1 MNVKNPST
9 LEKGLFPAQSPDAR
23 PPHSSALSASLTFW
37 WRAILKIKHV
47 PEQMFDVTA
56 SPIMFLLL
64 FTYLFGGAIAGST
77 GEYLQFVLPG
87 ILVMTVV
94 FITIYTGL
102 GINNDIKKGVFDRFR
117 SLPIWQPAFLMGA
130 LLADVVRYIVASTVV
145 IVLGLILGFR
155 PDGGFLGVVLSVL
168 LLLVFC
174 FSLSWIWIAMAL
186 VMRTPESLMAVSML
200 ILFPLTFISNVF
212 VSPATMPDWLEAFVN
227 VNPITFLVTAIRGM
241 MFDEIMAREI
251 GWVLLTSVLLT
262 AVFSPL
268 TMYLYR
274 KKN

>member
-1 MNVKNPST
+1 MNVETSST
-9 LEKGLFPAQSPDAR
+9 LGKGLFPAQLPDAR
-23 PPHSSALSASLTFW
+23 PPRSSALSASLTFW
-37 WRAILKIKHV
+37 WRAMLKIKHV

-56 SPIMFLLL
+56 SPIMFLLM

-87 ILVMTVV
+87 ILVMTVA

-117 SLPIWQPAFLMGA
+117 SLPIWQPSFLLGA
-130 LLADVVRYIVASTVV
+130 LLADAVRYTVASTVV
-145 IVLGLILGFR
+145 VVLGLILGFR
-155 PDGGFLGVVLSVL
+155 PEGGFVGVVSSVL
-168 LLLVFC
+168 LLLVFS
-174 FSLSWIWIAMAL
+174 FSLSWIWMALGL
-186 VMRTPESLMAVSML
+186 VMRTPESFMAVSML

-212 VSPATMPDWLEAFVN
+212 VSPATMPDWLEASVN
-227 VNPITFLVTAIRGM
+227 VNPITFLVTAIRGL
-241 MFDEIMAREI
+241 MFDEVMAREI

-274 KKN
+274 KKS

>member
-1 MNVKNPST
+1 MRSMLSTQTRPS
-9 LEKGLFPAQSPDAR
+9 
-23 PPHSSALSASLTFW
+23 HSSALSASLTFW
-37 WRAILKIKHV
+37 WRAMLKIRHV

-64 FTYLFGGAIAGST
+64 FTYLFGGALAGST

-87 ILVMTVV
+87 ILVMTIA

-117 SLPIWQPAFLMGA
+117 SLPIWQPAVILGA
-130 LLADVVRYIVASTVV
+130 LLGDTVRYTIASTVV

-155 PDGGFLGVVLSVL
+155 PDGGAVGVLMSVL
-168 LLLVFC
+168 LLIVFS
-174 FSLSWIWIAMAL
+174 FSLSWVWIAL
-186 VMRTPESLMAVSML
+186 GLIMRTPESLMAVSMI
-200 ILFPLTFISNVF
+200 ILFPLTFVSNVF
-212 VSPATMPDWLEAFVN
+212 VSPETMPGWLEAFVDI
-227 VNPITFLVTAIRGM
+227 NPITFLVTAIRGL
-241 MFDEIMAREI
+241 MFKIEVTEEIF
-251 GWVLLTSVLLT
+251 WVLLTCVFLI

-274 KKN
+274 KKR

>member
-1 MNVKNPST
+1 METTILTENRLRSALSNRK
-9 LEKGLFPAQSPDAR
+9 R
-23 PPHSSALSASLTFW
+23 PPNSSALSASFTFW
-37 WRAILKIKHV
+37 WRAMLKIKHV

-56 SPIMFLLL
+56 SPIMFLLM
-64 FTYLFGGAIAGST
+64 FTYLFGGALAGST

-117 SLPIWQPAFLMGA
+117 SLPIWQPAVIIGA
-130 LLADVVRYIVASTVV
+130 LLGDTVRYTIASAVV

-155 PDGGFLGVVLSVL
+155 PEAGIVGILMSLL
-168 LLLVFC
+168 LLLVFS
-174 FSLSWIWIAMAL
+174 FSLSWIWIALGL
-186 VMRTPESLMAVSML
+186 VMRTPESLMAVSMI

-212 VSPATMPDWLEAFVN
+212 VSPETMPRWLEALVD
-227 VNPITFLVTAIRGM
+227 VNPITFLVSAIRGM
-241 MFDEIMAREI
+241 MFNTAQADDI
-251 GWVLLTSVLLT
+251 GWVLLTSTILVL
-262 AVFSPL
+262 VFSPL

-274 KKN
+274 RKR